1 MTSHIEGGWAS
12 QPQEPYIVKQWDT
25 LSKIAKAN
33 HMSVAELARIN
44 NIDNRNLIST
54 GKKLN
59 TLKSDVTRTAWESSK
74 KPTTHETREN
84 NNADKEL
91 TKRMEELGL
100 AYDNLWRWKKWEK
113 LASPM
118 HTIKKKY
125 NDGRTWSDEESDVPY
140 YAIGP
145 EFLRLYG
152 WEEAVKTQQRKM
164 DALRGA
170 TANAQKVM
178 EKTDKFKTIA
188 QQNITYLNKHNIN
201 IAWLQQTLGIQQTWK
216 MDGLTVWAI
225 VASQKKNGITPIDGV
240 ITNELVEKLDV
251 EHEHTLRRYLEQV
264 WYEGIRTKYG
274 VNKSSNIK
282 IKGTSDF
289 TTPGYPAYSDAL
301 KNPPDISKFS
311 QTERGSYISHNRRGE
326 DWSIEEGVITYWE
339 PYITRINWS
348 DGKITYWWVQH
359 GSEKRFING
368 QLQTAWRDGGIRRV
382 G

>member
-25 LSKIAKAN
+25 LSKIAKE
-33 HMSVAELARIN
+33 HHISVAELARIN
-44 NIDNRNLIST
+44 GIDNPNLIST
-54 GKKLN
+54 GQRLSI
-59 TLKSDVTRTAWESSK
+59 LKSDVTRTTWISSK
-74 KPTTHETREN
+74 KPATHETRG
-84 NNADKEL
+84 NNAD
-91 TKRMEELGL
+91 EEGIDWLIQ
-100 AYDNLWRWKKWEK
+100 AWDDLWRWKNWEK

-118 HTIKKKY
+118 HTIKKN

-170 TANAQKVM
+170 TANAQKAM

-188 QQNITYLNKHNIN
+188 QQNTTYLNKHNIN
-201 IAWLQQTLGIQQTWK
+201 IKWVQNMLGVENTWK

-225 VASQKKNGITPIDGV
+225 IALEKKNGITPSGI
-240 ITNELVEKLDV
+240 ITDELIKKLDV
-251 EHEHTLRRYLEQV
+251 EDERVSSEYFEQK
-264 WYEGIRTKYG
+264 WYEAIKARYGI
-274 VNKSSNIK
+274 NNPSNIK
-282 IKGTSDF
+282 INGTSDF
-289 TTPGYPAYSDAL
+289 TTPGYRSYSDAL
-301 KNPPDISKFS
+301 ENPPDISKFS

-326 DWSIEEGVITYWE
+326 DWSIEEGVTTYWE
-339 PYITRINWS
+339 PYITRISWS

-368 QLQTAWRDGGIRRV
+368 QPQTAWRDGGIRRV
-382 G
+382 D